1 MLSNTKTK
9 VICLLLF
16 IGACVLLHYGSGMLF
31 LVPSDPGESYIK
43 SLFAGRFLFGVVPTL
58 SSAVL
63 LVVVGRLWDRSNG
76 SVNHKETIATT
87 FSLAVAATVFGWIG
101 VMIVGGILDRFK

>member
-1 MLSNTKTK
+1 MKLKLP
-9 VICLLLF
+9 CLLLF
-16 IGACVLLHYGSGMLF
+16 IAACVLLHYGTGTLF
-31 LVPSDPGESYIK
+31 LVPGDPGESYIK

-63 LVVVGRLWDRSNG
+63 LVIVGWLWDRSNG
-76 SVNHKETIATT
+76 TVNHKETIATT

-101 VMIVGGILDRFK
+101 VMIVGGIWDRFK